1 MLEVCNQMKMMRL
14 NIFSQMI
21 NANYISR
28 NRKRNLKNG
37 INNPVSLFEQSNK
50 FDKTVRIRILDS
62 PLLEWS
68 INSCKHTGVGGM
80 NEWLNK

>member
-50 FDKTVRIRILDS
+50 FDKRVRIRILDS
-62 PLLEWS
+62 LLLEWS
-68 INSCKHTGVGGM
+68 IVVRTALKSGPKRC
-80 NEWLNK
+80 